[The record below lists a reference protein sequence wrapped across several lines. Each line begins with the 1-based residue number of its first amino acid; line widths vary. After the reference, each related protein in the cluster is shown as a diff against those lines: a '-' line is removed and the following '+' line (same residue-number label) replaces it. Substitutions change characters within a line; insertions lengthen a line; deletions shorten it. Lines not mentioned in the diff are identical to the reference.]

1 MSNRKPHN
9 SILVLATLGVYLG
22 LVLVGATPQ
31 ILAQA
36 AMTKQFNVKDEVE
49 VKDDLDKKPDD
60 EGIDAFLND
69 HLESALSALVE
80 DLKKLKCQGKY
91 RSKGKKSSIIS
102 TSQLWSAKDVGVA
115 SSMAV
120 ETRDPNDWILDS
132 FLALHWKYGQ
142 PAFTWKKVAE
152 VPAFFEFP
160 ANVEKED
167 HLRYYCFDTKIT
179 PTDFVIRHTFSRA
192 TPQSAV
198 LFAERLNQIFLKRAS
213 NRPGRLTKQIYEYT
227 RASSE
232 KNRVLI
238 VTRLP
243 RAGLDSLLAS
253 SAK

>member
-1 MSNRKPHN
+1 MKSQKGHN

-80 DLKKLKCQGKY
+80 DLKELKYQGKY
-91 RSKGKKSSIIS
+91 RYKGKKSSIIS
-102 TSQLWSAKDVGVA
+102 TSQQWSAKDVGVA

-120 ETRDPNDWILDS
+120 ETRDPNDWIFDA
-132 FLALHWKYGQ
+132 FLELHNKYGQ
-142 PAFTWKKVAE
+142 PAFTWKTVAE
-152 VPAFFEFP
+152 VPAFIEFP
-160 ANVEKED
+160 ASVENDD
-167 HLRYYCFDTKIT
+167 HYRYYCFATKIT

-192 TPQSAV
+192 TPQSAA
-198 LFAERLNQIFLKRAS
+198 LFAERLNQIFLKRS

-243 RAGLDSLLAS
+243 RAGLDPLLATD
-253 SAK
+253 AK